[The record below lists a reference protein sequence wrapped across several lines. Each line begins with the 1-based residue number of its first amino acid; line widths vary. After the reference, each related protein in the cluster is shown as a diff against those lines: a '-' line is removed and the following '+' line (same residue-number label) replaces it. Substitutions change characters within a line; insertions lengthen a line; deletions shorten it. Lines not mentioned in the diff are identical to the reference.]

1 MDAYDV
7 ISDLRVWIVCALILS
22 LALEPV
28 DIPSSELIVVALM
41 VQMTLSMDGLRLAKE
56 DVLEHRNGMILS
68 MFLCYVVNALVTLGI
83 GALFIPEFGSMWGG
97 WVLLASMPCAISVV
111 TAAVLMKGNLNIA
124 VVAVASTYVGGIALA
139 PLISYT
145 LLGDAVN
152 PLEILK
158 YIVLFIV
165 VPVILTF
172 PLRRLHLSSR
182 LKVPIID
189 FMMGI
194 MLFLSVNANRGYLFS
209 YPDVA
214 LIVIGAVILRLL
226 LLILISKLLMRKL
239 NVKRDSVP
247 VYHVLC
253 VWKNTGLSVSM
264 CMILLADTPESVI
277 PCFVCMIIESLW
289 FSIYTRKPAAA
300 TA

>member
-1 MDAYDV
+1 
-7 ISDLRVWIVCALILS
+7 
-22 LALEPV
+22 
-28 DIPSSELIVVALM
+28 
-41 VQMTLSMDGLRLAKE
+41 
-56 DVLEHRNGMILS
+56 
-68 MFLCYVVNALVTLGI
+68 
-83 GALFIPEFGSMWGG
+83 
-97 WVLLASMPCAISVV
+97 
-111 TAAVLMKGNLNIA
+111 
-124 VVAVASTYVGGIALA
+124 
-139 PLISYT
+139 
-145 LLGDAVN
+145 
-152 PLEILK
+152 
-158 YIVLFIV
+158 
-165 VPVILTF
+165 
-172 PLRRLHLSSR
+172 
-182 LKVPIID
+182 
-189 FMMGI
+189 

>member
-41 VQMTLSMDGLRLAKE
+41 IQMTLSMDGLRLAKE

-68 MFLCYVVNALVTLGI
+68 MLLCYVVNALVTLGI
-83 GALFIPEFGSMWGG
+83 GALFIPEFSSMWGG

-165 VPVILTF
+165 V
-172 PLRRLHLSSR
+172 
-182 LKVPIID
+182 
-189 FMMGI
+189 
-194 MLFLSVNANRGYLFS
+194 
-209 YPDVA
+209 
-214 LIVIGAVILRLL
+214 
-226 LLILISKLLMRKL
+226 
-239 NVKRDSVP
+239 
-247 VYHVLC
+247 
-253 VWKNTGLSVSM
+253 
-264 CMILLADTPESVI
+264 
-277 PCFVCMIIESLW
+277 
-289 FSIYTRKPAAA
+289 
-300 TA
+300 